1 MHKTS
6 NKRYIRI
13 HRVYIYIYI
22 YYISYTFNINENDYK
37 SYTITVIPTIRFYF
51 TQSRLNK
58 FYH

>member
-22 YYISYTFNINENDYK
+22 YISYTFNINENDYK
-37 SYTITVIPTIRFYF
+37 SYTITVIPTNRFYF

>member
-6 NKRYIRI
+6 NKRYISI
-13 HRVYIYIYI
+13 HRVYI

-37 SYTITVIPTIRFYF
+37 SYTITVIPTNCFYF